1 MLHGVMSMGY
11 LPAVF
16 TMRLPVF
23 VKRPARYLSQLEK
36 PALWTLHPTNR
47 IPPPNYGHLEAP
59 RPKQDVVPIDIVM
72 DHIPEQ
78 HAASQMQKTHLDNSH
93 TIEIEAKGL
102 LIRMS
107 NDVQPV
113 LLKLLLDALKE
124 PLC

>member
-1 MLHGVMSMGY
+1 MI
-11 LPAVF
+11 
-16 TMRLPVF
+16 
-23 VKRPARYLSQLEK
+23 K
-36 PALWTLHPTNR
+36 
-47 IPPPNYGHLEAP
+47 
-59 RPKQDVVPIDIVM
+59 
-72 DHIPEQ
+72 
-78 HAASQMQKTHLDNSH
+78 KTYLDNSH

>member
-1 MLHGVMSMGY
+1 M
-11 LPAVF
+11 AVECAYQTTESGF
-16 TMRLPVF
+16 GHRKMWIFLTMI
-23 VKRPARYLSQLEK
+23 K
-36 PALWTLHPTNR
+36 
-47 IPPPNYGHLEAP
+47 
-59 RPKQDVVPIDIVM
+59 
-72 DHIPEQ
+72 
-78 HAASQMQKTHLDNSH
+78 KTYLDNSH